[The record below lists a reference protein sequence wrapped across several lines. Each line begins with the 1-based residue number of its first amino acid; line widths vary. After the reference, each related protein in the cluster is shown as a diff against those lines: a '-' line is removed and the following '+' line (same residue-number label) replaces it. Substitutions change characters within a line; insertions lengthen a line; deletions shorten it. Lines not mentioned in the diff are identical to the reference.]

1 MTKKEIKIKQRE
13 DEQGGVSASLGK
25 QPLRSLKNRLAD
37 KNGLYI
43 MFSDSKLEYLFN
55 IQISLDFQLS
65 DMFKRA
71 LRRWLHC
78 EYVNGL
84 KLCSWQAHRFTSFW
98 GFGRYT
104 TNVLIFQSIRN

>member
-37 KNGLYI
+37 KNGLYT

-65 DMFKRA
+65 D
-71 LRRWLHC
+71 
-78 EYVNGL
+78 
-84 KLCSWQAHRFTSFW
+84 
-98 GFGRYT
+98 
-104 TNVLIFQSIRN
+104 II

>member
-37 KNGLYI
+37 KNDLLYI

-65 DMFKRA
+65 DMF
-71 LRRWLHC
+71 
-78 EYVNGL
+78 
-84 KLCSWQAHRFTSFW
+84 
-98 GFGRYT
+98 
-104 TNVLIFQSIRN
+104 

>member
-55 IQISLDFQLS
+55 IRISLDFQLS
-65 DMFKRA
+65 ADMF
-71 LRRWLHC
+71 
-78 EYVNGL
+78 
-84 KLCSWQAHRFTSFW
+84 
-98 GFGRYT
+98 
-104 TNVLIFQSIRN
+104 